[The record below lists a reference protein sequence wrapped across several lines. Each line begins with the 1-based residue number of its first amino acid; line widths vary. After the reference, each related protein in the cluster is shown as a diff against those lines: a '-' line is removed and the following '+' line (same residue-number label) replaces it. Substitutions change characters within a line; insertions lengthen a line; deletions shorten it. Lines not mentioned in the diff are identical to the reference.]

1 MEGPSKSEGIPGA
14 SVEPEHQGQVIQ
26 QLDDALL
33 EPFAEGT
40 DTFSSSLGPGG
51 DHGYRPARVIEL
63 NIDRPLS
70 ALKGLDGYEFV
81 QLIVRLHGVP
91 LGTVRVPIRNGN
103 CDAHTLADVIVKDL
117 GYRVVTHLVEDLL
130 AAGMQPGSGDPQTLL
145 STQHPEQKRALPSMT
160 VAVCTRDREEQ
171 LVDCLASIDN
181 LHYPGALEVLV
192 VDNAPA
198 RGDTEALIRA
208 GWPHFRYVREDRPGL
223 DWARNRAIEE
233 SRSEVVAFTDDD
245 VIADPGWAS
254 SLGRAFSDDTSLAG
268 VTGLVVPFELRTKAQ
283 AIFES
288 YGGFS
293 KGFVRRWYRVGP
305 GSSAHIG
312 SGRFGTGANM
322 AFRRSVFSDIGAF
335 DPALDVG
342 TVTNGGGDLE
352 MFFRILQEGYALS
365 YEPAAMVRHRHRPD
379 YQSLRTQITNNGV
392 GSYAAFVRS
401 GLAYPA
407 QRRRIALFGLAWLGQ
422 WSLRRLAKSLIRPSR
437 FPRDLIVAELKGSLL
452 GLARYPAAQR
462 RALEIAGLHGAD
474 LPPLRNRDRSKRRTF
489 GGTAVRVVNVQAP
502 LEELADV
509 AAHERTR
516 AYVQCGPRLL
526 GLVEIPN
533 LGDPISAAQLRTAVA
548 GELCSDLLG
557 VFFNLDGPFVW
568 GGILHTLKEQLAPS
582 GVEQPAEQLRGPHV
596 SASIVVATLDRPD
609 DLRICIESLRAQ
621 KTARRVD
628 IVVVDNNPASGETA
642 RVTAEFPDVILVK
655 EERRGLAY
663 ARNAGVLASSGG
675 IIVMTDDDVS
685 APEDWLEKL
694 LAPFAR
700 PDVAA
705 VTGNVLPLELSTS
718 SQRLFESYGG
728 LGRGFEVK
736 EVDDRWLETSRLA
749 APTWRLGATAN
760 AAFRASVFKD
770 PEIGLMHEALGAGMP
785 AAVGEDTYLFY
796 KILKAGHTLVY
807 EPSAFLWHR
816 HRPDMASFR
825 SQIYGYSKGH
835 VAYHLTTLVQDGDL
849 RALPYLLLRLPMG
862 HILRSARWLKGDRTY
877 PLSLSLLELRGQLLG
892 PVAFVQSRHRVRR
905 NKSAA
910 QTVTIPGE
918 QECEE
923 A

>member
-1 MEGPSKSEGIPGA
+1 MEGPSKSEEIPGA
-14 SVEPEHQGQVIQ
+14 SVEPDHEQESR
-26 QLDDALL
+26 QLDDAIP

-40 DTFSSSLGPGG
+40 ETFSSSLGPGG
-51 DHGYRPARVIEL
+51 DRGYRPAKVIEV
-63 NIDRPLS
+63 NIDRPLT

-103 CDAHTLADVIVKDL
+103 CDAHTMADAIVKNL
-117 GYRVVTHLVEDLL
+117 GSRVVIHLIEDLL
-130 AAGMQPGSGDPQTLL
+130 AIGIQPGSSDPQTLL
-145 STQHPEQKRALPSMT
+145 STQHSEQKRALPSMT
-160 VAVCTRDREEQ
+160 VAVCTRDREER
-171 LVDCLASIDN
+171 LMDCLASIDN
-181 LHYPGALEVLV
+181 LNYPGSLEVIV

-198 RGDTEALIRA
+198 RGDTAALIRA

-245 VIADPGWAS
+245 VIVDPGWAS
-254 SLGRAFSDDTSLAG
+254 SLGRAFSEDASLAA

-288 YGGFS
+288 YGGFT
-293 KGFVRRWYRVGP
+293 KGFVRRWYRAGP

-312 SGRFGTGANM
+312 SGRYGTGANM
-322 AFRRSVFSDIGAF
+322 AFRRSVFGDIGAF

-365 YEPAAMVRHRHRPD
+365 YEPSAMVRHRHRPD

-407 QRRRIALFGLAWLGQ
+407 QRRKIALFGLAWLGQ
-422 WSLRRLAKSLIRPSR
+422 WSLRRLAKSFMRPSR
-437 FPRDLIVAELKGSLL
+437 FPRDLIVAELKGSLV
-452 GLARYPAAQR
+452 GLARYPAARR
-462 RALEIAGLHGAD
+462 RAQEISGKHGAE
-474 LPPLRNRDRSKRRTF
+474 LPALQNRDRSKRRTL
-489 GGTAVRVVNVQAP
+489 GGTAVHAVDAQTP
-502 LEELADV
+502 LGDLTDV
-509 AAHERTR
+509 TGHERTR

-526 GLVEIPN
+526 GAVEIPN
-533 LGDPISAAQLRTAVA
+533 LGDPISAAQLRAAVA

-557 VFFNLDGPFVW
+557 VLFNLDRPFVW
-568 GGILHTLKEQLAPS
+568 GGILHALKEQLAPS
-582 GVEQPAEQLRGPHV
+582 GAEQPAEQLLGPHV
-596 SASIVVATLDRPD
+596 SASIVVATLDRPN
-609 DLRICIESLRAQ
+609 DLRTCIESLRAQ

-642 RVTAEFPDVILVK
+642 KVVTEFPDVILVR
-655 EERRGLAY
+655 EERRGLSY
-663 ARNAGVLASSGG
+663 ARNAGIRASAGD
-675 IIVMTDDDVS
+675 IIVMTDDDAN

-700 PDVAA
+700 PDVAS
-705 VTGNVLPLELSTS
+705 VTGNVLPLELSTA

-770 PEIGLMHEALGAGMP
+770 QDIGLMHEALGAGMP

-807 EPSAFLWHR
+807 EPSAYLWHR

-835 VAYHLTTLVQDGDL
+835 VAYHLTTLVQDRDL

-862 HILRSARWLKGDRTY
+862 HIRSSARWLKGDRTY

-892 PVAFVQSRHRVRR
+892 PAAFVQSRHRVRR
-905 NKSAA
+905 NRSAA
-910 QTVTIPGE
+910 QTATSPGE